1 MNPKPCSAPAIA
13 WLVREGL
20 SESPTTATVP
30 ERCRRSLISRR
41 SGFACMSLSSSG
53 PDVIRSP
60 RPSTQGPALCPWPR
74 PSRRLPCCQCRREAC
89 KSQRAIRARW
99 DRQVLC
105 VVAELDHGPGIQCC
119 SSAHCVPLPSHV
131 PSYRTMWT
139 DSLMFSR
146 VSHALDSCWQADQEA
161 KRYVEQT
168 REEADPKPYNQSG
181 PIRLRIGS
189 RAVTRRP
196 YPKGEPPNHYGPC
209 RLRHS
214 HPLAYDHENA
224 PAREPGQD
232 P

>member
-1 MNPKPCSAPAIA
+1 
-13 WLVREGL
+13 VR
-20 SESPTTATVP
+20 
-30 ERCRRSLISRR
+30 RRSRGWCGRACPKVRR
-41 SGFACMSLSSSG
+41 QLRCPSVAEDLLSLEGQGLRACHSLPLAPMLYDLHAHRCKG
-53 PDVIRSP
+53 KP
-60 RPSTQGPALCPWPR
+60 
-74 PSRRLPCCQCRREAC
+74 QC
-89 KSQRAIRARW
+89 AIRAR
-99 DRQVLC
+99 REGQVLC
-105 VVAELDHGPGIQCC
+105 LVAESDHGPGIQRC
-119 SSAHCVPLPSHV
+119 SSANCVPLPSHV

-146 VSHALDSCWQADQEA
+146 ASHALDSCWQADQEA

-214 HPLAYDHENA
+214 YPLAYDHENA
-224 PAREPGQD
+224 PALGPGQD
-232 P
+232 PKRCFRIYESSRTKVTSMFTL